1 MITLILIIG
10 CTLFICIGIGFS
22 AWAGAEM
29 QVEGLDLN
37 NIIMFL
43 VGIGI
48 IVFGLFCVDKASSHY
63 KERES
68 PKTEITTSIP
78 PQIDTVITIRS
89 GVSDTTYVYKFNP
102 TEK

>member
-1 MITLILIIG
+1 MISVILLAG
-10 CTLFICIGIGFS
+10 CMLFICLGIGLS

-29 QVEGLDLN
+29 KGEGLDFN

-48 IVFGLFCVDKASSHY
+48 IVFGVFCVDKASNYY
-63 KERES
+63 KESES
-68 PKTEITTSIP
+68 HKTEITTSIP
-78 PQIDTVITIRS
+78 PQIDTIITTRNS
-89 GVSDTTYVYKFNP
+89 VSDTTYIYKFL